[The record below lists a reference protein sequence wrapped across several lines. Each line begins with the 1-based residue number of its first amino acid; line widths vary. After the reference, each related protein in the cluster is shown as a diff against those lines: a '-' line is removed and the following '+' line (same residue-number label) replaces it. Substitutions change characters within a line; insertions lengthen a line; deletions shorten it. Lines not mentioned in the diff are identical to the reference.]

1 MTEIK
6 QKKAE
11 DLQQLKKHSARRYEP
26 SAELSE
32 LHLPKRPRLTE
43 KEARK
48 IKKYLR
54 QKLGE

>member
-11 DLQQLKKHSARRYEP
+11 DLQQLKKH
-26 SAELSE
+26 
-32 LHLPKRPRLTE
+32 HLPVRPRLTE

-54 QKLGE
+54 KKEQDNG

>member
-11 DLQQLKKHSARRYEP
+11 DLQQLKKH
-26 SAELSE
+26 
-32 LHLPKRPRLTE
+32 HLPKRPRLTE

-48 IKKYLR
+48 IRKYLR
-54 QKLGE
+54 QKQQGE